1 MEELLRGMITGPM
14 AVRTSEGIAHTIRK
28 AILGGALPPGKPLP
42 ERQLAD
48 ELNVSRTPVREALFT
63 LQGEGLVDLEP
74 GRCGR
79 VRAVLLSEIEQIYA
93 LRRVLESFSSRCAAE
108 HQDAVRLSRIEDA
121 LAAQRRLG
129 SSAAAAEQ
137 AKADLAFHEAI
148 AAAAGSRLL
157 LTVMRQVLAVTV
169 AHRSG
174 YRYSS
179 AHANRVHAQHGAIL
193 NAIKTGDAGRA
204 GTLMA
209 EHISESSLLALKHLN
224 RAAIAAEPA
233 SPEVN
238 GSRTKVGTTKKRHSN
253 RSPARGR

>member
-1 MEELLRGMITGPM
+1 
-14 AVRTSEGIAHTIRK
+14 
-28 AILGGALPPGKPLP
+28 
-42 ERQLAD
+42 
-48 ELNVSRTPVREALFT
+48 
-63 LQGEGLVDLEP
+63 
-74 GRCGR
+74 
-79 VRAVLLSEIEQIYA
+79 VLLSEIEQIYA